1 MRTGIAL
8 GFICLGA
15 ILAFAVTGNTSVF
28 NIHTAGWVIM
38 LVGLVGLFLP
48 RRGRAWLGRRVV
60 VRRTRGYPNGPEGP
74 VEEIPVPPYVARNP
88 GTARI
93 EAGLPARPTLLTERE
108 QGLDDRSRERRTGLP
123 GPLSTPGEP
132 SSKPSR
138 PSPRRPCLPIPRSSR
153 TCTRTRSDRGE
164 GGGRRNTS
172 RRPPP
177 SPRRS

>member
-48 RRGRAWLGRRVV
+48 RRNRAWLGRRVV
-60 VRRTRGYPNGPEGP
+60 VRRTRSYPSGPDGP
-74 VEEIPVPPYVARNP
+74 VEEIQAPPYVARNP
-88 GTARI
+88 GTARV

-108 QGLDDRSRERRTGLP
+108 
-123 GPLSTPGEP
+123 PGEP
-132 SSKPSR
+132 YPIEDAENQAR
-138 PSPRRPCLPIPRSSR
+138 AATQPTTATPRTAPQTEIIEDLYENP
-153 TCTRTRSDRGE
+153 E
-164 GGGRRNTS
+164 
-172 RRPPP
+172 
-177 SPRRS
+177 

>member
-48 RRGRAWLGRRVV
+48 RRNRAWLGRRVV
-60 VRRTRGYPNGPEGP
+60 VRRTRSYPSGPDGS
-74 VEEIPVPPYVARNP
+74 VEEIPAPPYVARNP

-93 EAGLPARPTLLTERE
+93 EAGLPARPTLLTEPDPIE
-108 QGLDDRSRERRTGLP
+108 DAENQAPAATQPTTATPRTAPQTEIIEDLYENP
-123 GPLSTPGEP
+123 E
-132 SSKPSR
+132 
-138 PSPRRPCLPIPRSSR
+138 
-153 TCTRTRSDRGE
+153 
-164 GGGRRNTS
+164 
-172 RRPPP
+172 
-177 SPRRS
+177 

>member
-8 GFICLGA
+8 AFVCLGA

-38 LVGLVGLFLP
+38 IVGLIGLLLQ
-48 RRGRAWLGRRVV
+48 RRTRGWLGRRVV
-60 VRRTRGYPNGPEGP
+60 VRRTRGYPGGAEGP

-108 QGLDDRSRERRTGLP
+108 AQEPDPIEDAENRATAAQGTAPRTEIVEDLY
-123 GPLSTPGEP
+123 ENP
-132 SSKPSR
+132 S
-138 PSPRRPCLPIPRSSR
+138 
-153 TCTRTRSDRGE
+153 
-164 GGGRRNTS
+164 
-172 RRPPP
+172 
-177 SPRRS
+177 

>member
-28 NIHTAGWVIM
+28 NIHTAGWVIL

-48 RRGRAWLGRRVV
+48 RRNRAWLGRRVV
-60 VRRTRGYPNGPEGP
+60 VRRTRSYPGDAGP

-93 EAGLPARPTLLTERE
+93 EAGLPARPTLMTERQQE
-108 QGLDDRSRERRTGLP
+108 RDDPIENAENQAPAATQPTTATPRTAPQTEIIEDLYEDP
-123 GPLSTPGEP
+123 E
-132 SSKPSR
+132 
-138 PSPRRPCLPIPRSSR
+138 
-153 TCTRTRSDRGE
+153 
-164 GGGRRNTS
+164 
-172 RRPPP
+172 
-177 SPRRS
+177 

>member
-1 MRTGIAL
+1 MKTGFAL
-8 GFICLGA
+8 GFICIGA

-48 RRGRAWLGRRVV
+48 RRNRAWLGRRVV
-60 VRRTRGYPNGPEGP
+60 VRRTRGYPNGPDGP

-108 QGLDDRSRERRTGLP
+108 EGLDDPIEQAENRATGAPQHPRRTELQAEQTAP
-123 GPLSTPGEP
+123 PQTVPP
-132 SSKPSR
+132 
-138 PSPRRPCLPIPRSSR
+138 
-153 TCTRTRSDRGE
+153 
-164 GGGRRNTS
+164 NTEIVEDLYEN
-172 RRPPP
+172 PE
-177 SPRRS
+177 

>member
-48 RRGRAWLGRRVV
+48 KRTYGWLGRRVV
-60 VRRTRGYPNGPEGP
+60 VRRTRGYPGAA
-74 VEEIPVPPYVARNP
+74 VEEIPAPPYVARNP

-93 EAGLPARPTLLTERE
+93 EAGLPARPTLLTDEPLETDPIADAEYRARE
-108 QGLDDRSRERRTGLP
+108 YQRTAPQTEVVEDLYENP
-123 GPLSTPGEP
+123 
-132 SSKPSR
+132 
-138 PSPRRPCLPIPRSSR
+138 
-153 TCTRTRSDRGE
+153 D
-164 GGGRRNTS
+164 
-172 RRPPP
+172 
-177 SPRRS
+177 

>member
-8 GFICLGA
+8 GFICIGA

-48 RRGRAWLGRRVV
+48 RRNRAWLGRRVV
-60 VRRTRGYPNGPEGP
+60 VRRTRSYPSDAGP

-93 EAGLPARPTLLTERE
+93 EAGLPARPTLQTERN
-108 QGLDDRSRERRTGLP
+108 QGLDDPIEDTENQAPVATQPTAAPPRTAPQTEVIEDLYENP
-123 GPLSTPGEP
+123 E
-132 SSKPSR
+132 
-138 PSPRRPCLPIPRSSR
+138 
-153 TCTRTRSDRGE
+153 
-164 GGGRRNTS
+164 
-172 RRPPP
+172 
-177 SPRRS
+177 